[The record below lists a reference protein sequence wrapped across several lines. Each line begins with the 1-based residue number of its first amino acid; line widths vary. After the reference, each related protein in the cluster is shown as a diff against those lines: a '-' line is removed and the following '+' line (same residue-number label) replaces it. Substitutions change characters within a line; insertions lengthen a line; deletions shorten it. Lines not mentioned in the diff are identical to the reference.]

1 MPNTVV
7 VYFSR
12 RGENYW
18 AGNIRNLERG
28 NTEVAAG
35 YVAAALGCE
44 AFAITPDKE
53 YPADYYACRREAK
66 DELQR
71 HARIEAKEY
80 PDLSGYDTVFLGYPN
95 WWGTVPMVVDTFLR
109 HYGDWSGKR
118 VFPFCTNE
126 GSGLGRSISL
136 VKEACPGATVENG
149 LSIEGNKTGQSQK
162 RIEKWAKDCL

>member
-1 MPNTVV
+1 MGTPRWQQDT
-7 VYFSR
+7 SR
-12 RGENYW
+12 RLSG
-18 AGNIRNLERG
+18 AKPSQSRRTK
-28 NTEVAAG
+28 NTRPTTTP
-35 YVAAALGCE
+35 AAA
-44 AFAITPDKE
+44 
-53 YPADYYACRREAK
+53 RQN
-66 DELQR
+66 ELQG

-109 HYGDWSGKR
+109 HYGDWSGRR

-126 GSGLGRSISL
+126 GSGLGRSMSL